1 MIQKDNNLF
10 LSFCT
15 LEIVVPVVSLS
26 NQTIQ
31 EKNTNS
37 TILTCVSSSGYPA
50 PNITW
55 YKDDKKLILLALRS
69 ADDCRI
75 NGFHYMEK
83 HRLPFARHLVI
94 CKPSHTENTGV
105 YKCEAKNSKGN
116 SSSEAFLNVLG

>member
-1 MIQKDNNLF
+1 MIQKGSNPF

-37 TILTCVSSSGYPA
+37 TILTCVISSGYPA

-55 YKDDKKLILLALRS
+55 YKDDKKLSLLALRS

-75 NGFHYMEK
+75 NGFHYME
-83 HRLPFARHLVI
+83 
-94 CKPSHTENTGV
+94 
-105 YKCEAKNSKGN
+105 
-116 SSSEAFLNVLG
+116 